1 MPYTINCIFNE
12 DCPDM
17 YVCNLEGICEHT
29 LFPLTPES
37 ITGSFL
43 IAFISGLATL
53 AGLGGGGAI
62 ISFLILL
69 FNYSPKVSTLLVYCM
84 IFGGTLGNVIN
95 QATTLVNG
103 KPMIIYRYCFVSI
116 PYMFGGS
123 LVGVIINKFFP
134 SAVVVTLILVTT
146 SSSLR
151 SIYNRFRQSYQKE
164 TEENQQPEILRVRKE
179 LVMESVNVF
188 ESSENR

>member
-1 MPYTINCIFNE
+1 MAYTINCTITE
-12 DCPDM
+12 DCPEM
-17 YVCNLEGICEHT
+17 YMCNPLGICEHA
-29 LFPLTPES
+29 LFPLTMSS
-37 ITGSFL
+37 ITGSVL

-69 FNYSPKVSTLLVYCM
+69 FNYSPKISTLLVYCM

-116 PYMFGGS
+116 PYMFAGS

-146 SSSLR
+146 TSSLK

-179 LVMESVNVF
+179 VVMETINAF
-188 ESSENR
+188 